1 VNQYWDLCAFVFG
14 LNTFI
19 LRCLPKKKKKKKLLV
34 MGQSMKLIAKK
45 NSECP
50 QLIKLDHK
58 GIQWMVRQWLLVE

>member
-1 VNQYWDLCAFVFG
+1 M
-14 LNTFI
+14 
-19 LRCLPKKKKKKKLLV
+19 